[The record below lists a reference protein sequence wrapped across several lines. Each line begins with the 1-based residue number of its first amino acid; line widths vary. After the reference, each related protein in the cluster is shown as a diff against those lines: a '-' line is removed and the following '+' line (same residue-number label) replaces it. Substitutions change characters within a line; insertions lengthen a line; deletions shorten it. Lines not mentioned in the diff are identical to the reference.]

1 MNKRFLSLLLAV
13 VMVVAM
19 LPANVLAVQ
28 SGITTAPS
36 ESGSLI
42 AANEAKPHSATGPMT
57 LGVSPSVSME
67 EQQTGIAD
75 SALIQSVTEGELA
88 KFESQGN
95 TPISKTEEY
104 ELFAADEKVTFIVVT
119 EDAPLLQK
127 FSSGEIAAQTVSV
140 NAHKSTQENT
150 LNAVKAQ
157 AKRILGND
165 MKLGYTYTIGTTGF
179 SVETKYANKAR
190 LEAMEGVKSVYVAP
204 TFALPQ
210 DMGEQELSPLT
221 GNSSTMIGAD
231 ILNESGFTGKGMRIA
246 ILDTGILESHPS
258 FQPMSEDKLDDPM
271 TREGVEEIW
280 DTLNASTRTNLLN
293 VSYKSNKIP
302 FAFNYERG
310 DFDVS
315 NTYAGSDHG
324 THVAGISAANAV
336 EGSTVKGMAPDAQL
350 VVMQVF
356 QSGGGANWATIM
368 AALEDCVR
376 LEVDAANLSLGAA
389 AGFTDPDDDMLK
401 TMNLFFDSDIQVLI
415 ASGNDTNNAYMNL
428 WGGDMSLISNPDIGL
443 AGTPST

>member
-1 MNKRFLSLLLAV
+1 MNKKILSLILAA
-13 VMVVAM
+13 VMVFGLV
-19 LPANVLAVQ
+19 PANVLAVQ
-28 SGITTAPS
+28 SGFTAAPS
-36 ESGSLI
+36 ESGSLV
-42 AANEAKPHSATGPMT
+42 AAQPAEALPLTGPMS
-57 LGVSPSVSME
+57 LGGASAPAE
-67 EQQTGIAD
+67 ATQTGFVND
-75 SALIQSVTEGELA
+75 ALVQAVTEGELS
-88 KFESQGN
+88 KYESQGR

-104 ELFAADEKVTFIVVT
+104 EQFAADEKVTFIVVT
-119 EDAPLLQK
+119 EDAPLLTK
-127 FSSGEIAAQTVSV
+127 FSVGDIAAQTVSV
-140 NAHKSTQENT
+140 SAHKATQENT

-157 AKRILGND
+157 AKRILGAD

-179 SVETKYANKAR
+179 SVETAYANKAR

-258 FQPMSEDKLDDPM
+258 FQAMDESVLVDPM

-356 QSGGGANWATIM
+356 HSGGGANWATIM
-368 AALEDCVR
+368 AAL
-376 LEVDAANLSLGAA
+376 
-389 AGFTDPDDDMLK
+389 
-401 TMNLFFDSDIQVLI
+401 
-415 ASGNDTNNAYMNL
+415 
-428 WGGDMSLISNPDIGL
+428 
-443 AGTPST
+443 